1 MKFADDTKSV
11 IVASSAQSG
20 RIPQIT
26 LMKADL
32 WAQKIV
38 KWDLPELGRRKT
50 RYDRKEVQKENN
62 IGQRW
67 EGKMLTHREKKA
79 FQWDVSKKNKLFIV
93 AEVVEI
99 QVMVLSTYKN
109 VSIATKNS
117 FL

>member
-1 MKFADDTKSV
+1 M
-11 IVASSAQSG
+11 
-20 RIPQIT
+20 
-26 LMKADL
+26 
-32 WAQKIV
+32 
-38 KWDLPELGRRKT
+38 
-50 RYDRKEVQKENN
+50 
-62 IGQRW
+62 
-67 EGKMLTHREKKA
+67 A

>member
-1 MKFADDTKSV
+1 
-11 IVASSAQSG
+11 
-20 RIPQIT
+20 
-26 LMKADL
+26 
-32 WAQKIV
+32 
-38 KWDLPELGRRKT
+38 
-50 RYDRKEVQKENN
+50 
-62 IGQRW
+62 
-67 EGKMLTHREKKA
+67 MLTHREKKA